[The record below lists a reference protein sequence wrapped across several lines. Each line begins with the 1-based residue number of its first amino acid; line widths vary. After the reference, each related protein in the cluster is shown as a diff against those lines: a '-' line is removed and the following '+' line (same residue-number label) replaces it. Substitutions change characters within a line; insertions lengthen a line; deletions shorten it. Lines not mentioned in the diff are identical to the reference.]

1 MNKQILTSEEIK
13 EIDIGYLK
21 WDFIRTLSIDSLRA
35 LQSKGR
41 DELKGVKAS
50 LVDAKDKGKR
60 IKNIIIK
67 KEYIERNLSTING
80 HISKIVEEEKTTK
93 NKDLKNQITKLLEI
107 NESLRKENKRLLSLL
122 DKELKC

>member
-13 EIDIGYLK
+13 EIDIGYLT

-122 DKELKC
+122 DKESKC